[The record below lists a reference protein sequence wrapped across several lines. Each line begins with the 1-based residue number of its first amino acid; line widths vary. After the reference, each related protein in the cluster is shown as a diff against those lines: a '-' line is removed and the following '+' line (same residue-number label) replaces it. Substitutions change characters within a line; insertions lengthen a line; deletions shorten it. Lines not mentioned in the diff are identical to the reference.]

1 MANRL
6 SWVFHVDSVPMTRA
20 VVAGETSLGGSE
32 SACLG
37 LARALRAR
45 GHDVTI
51 MATRMASDVPERDAV
66 GVRWLPAESLAEAQK
81 LIDPDV
87 FVALR
92 QPHVFSLPVQA
103 RYRIMWNQDML
114 VGEGAKHATM
124 ARAWAYDRIAYV
136 SEYQRK
142 QWEGVCHEIA
152 PLGWVTK
159 NGFDPAMVPTDVVR
173 VPNRIIHISRP
184 ERAMT
189 PLLAMWPELKRRA
202 PDAELH
208 ICRYASMYDGEGS
221 QVKAMVEAF
230 DAEIARVNTEVGGI
244 VQLGQLNKRDLYR
257 AIASASVMWYPGV
270 HDFAETSCWT
280 PDTPV
285 AIPGGH
291 KRIDQVKA
299 GDLVLSYSEREKRIV
314 AKRVKWCKQTGT
326 DREVMTLT
334 YKWRF
339 GRSAGKQESI
349 TGTPDHRL
357 LRRDGTWTT
366 LSELAAGDSLMP
378 MFRKGDGTYVEVG
391 HDGSSYRYEHAI
403 VGEALA
409 GRALCRGEIVH
420 HEDGDGQNNDESNLR
435 VMRQSDHI
443 RHHKPRCP
451 RKALDIEAMHAMR
464 RSGMPQHAIAAALGT
479 TQATISRRLVTSN
492 HSVVSVVPAGRSD
505 VWDMEV
511 EDTHTFIAG
520 HVVAHNCIAAIE
532 AQACGTPIVCSYKGA
547 LPETAPHASFVIG
560 DAMSASYQ
568 EQSINEVVDKLN
580 STFEGER
587 LLGLQHVRAY
597 TYDAIAAEWEA
608 SIWASFDARAKA
620 APEAVAAAL
629 LHEDD
634 VCAALAVTSDQD
646 VIADSWRVIR
656 GEEQTAEHYGKYAL
670 DPEKEMTTH
679 RQGRHLAVVDAFT
692 DCAHILDLA
701 CGNGAFAIMLALARP
716 DRRVI
721 GVDYSQQNVDVAR
734 VAAERH
740 GVSDRVM
747 FYCQTLCSL
756 ETGAIDADAI
766 PIPQGGPYDGV
777 FLGEFCEH
785 VAGVEHLLNDVAGLI
800 GSGAHVVIT
809 VPSGP
814 FSEMLPVD
822 MVKQRGHVHHFRPR
836 DLDDMF
842 DGQTGYTVDYLTV
855 GTSPRG
861 AALGHWVVRYR
872 TSAVPVQP
880 RPLAHWAR
888 TIRPM
893 QRVSVGILAHNATG
907 DLNKCLGSIWPIA
920 DEIIVADTGSDDR
933 QELEHICQR
942 FKAKLITIPAVQ
954 SLEGGFSQARNLTL
968 DAATGEWF
976 LWIDADEELIGNGN
990 LSKYLPS
997 GIFRGYAVIRT
1008 ISCST
1013 RRSMPIRQCG
1023 CLSVGQT
1030 SSSMASSTSSRKWAT
1045 VTATSYR
1052 RSRSSTRRLPIP
1064 AICTKASAGISQW
1077 RVIFR
1082 C

>member
-1 MANRL
+1 MADRL

-37 LARALRAR
+37 LARALCAR

-51 MATRMASDVPERDAV
+51 FATRMAEDVPAKDAA

-92 QPHVFSLPVQA
+92 QPHVFALPVQA
-103 RYRIMWNQDML
+103 RYRILWNQDML

-124 ARAWAYDRIAYV
+124 ALAWAYDRIAYV

-159 NGFDPAMVPTDVVR
+159 NGFDPAMVPADVER
-173 VPNRIIHISRP
+173 VPNRIIHVSRP
-184 ERAMT
+184 ERAMS
-189 PLLAMWPELKRRA
+189 PLLAMWPELKRRV

-221 QVKAMVEAF
+221 NVKAMVEAF
-230 DAEIARVNTEVGGI
+230 DAEIARVNAEVGGI

-270 HDFAETSCWT
+270 VDFAETS
-280 PDTPV
+280 
-285 AIPGGH
+285 
-291 KRIDQVKA
+291 
-299 GDLVLSYSEREKRIV
+299 
-314 AKRVKWCKQTGT
+314 
-326 DREVMTLT
+326 
-334 YKWRF
+334 
-339 GRSAGKQESI
+339 
-349 TGTPDHRL
+349 
-357 LRRDGTWTT
+357 
-366 LSELAAGDSLMP
+366 
-378 MFRKGDGTYVEVG
+378 
-391 HDGSSYRYEHAI
+391 
-403 VGEALA
+403 
-409 GRALCRGEIVH
+409 
-420 HEDGDGQNNDESNLR
+420 
-435 VMRQSDHI
+435 
-443 RHHKPRCP
+443 
-451 RKALDIEAMHAMR
+451 
-464 RSGMPQHAIAAALGT
+464 
-479 TQATISRRLVTSN
+479 
-492 HSVVSVVPAGRSD
+492 
-505 VWDMEV
+505 
-511 EDTHTFIAG
+511 
-520 HVVAHNCIAAIE
+520 CIAAIE
-532 AQACGTPIVCSYKGA
+532 AQACSTPLVCSYKGA
-547 LPETAPHASFVIG
+547 LPETAPSASFVLG
-560 DAMSASYQ
+560 DAMTPEYQ
-568 EQSINEVVDKLN
+568 ERSIAAVARVLSTPGAFQIIAQQGRKHVQSY
-580 STFEGER
+580 S
-587 LLGLQHVRAY
+587 
-597 TYDAIAAEWEA
+597 YDAIAAEWEA
-608 SIWASFDARAKA
+608 SVWAAFDARVKA

-634 VCAALAVTSDQD
+634 VCAAMAVTSDQD

-740 GVSDRVM
+740 GVSDRVA

-785 VAGVEHLLNDVAGLI
+785 VAGVETLLNDVAGLV
-800 GSGAHVVIT
+800 GSGAQVVIT

-836 DLDDMF
+836 DLDEMF
-842 DGQTGYTVDYLTV
+842 DGQQGYTVDYLTV

-872 TSAVPVQP
+872 TSAATVQP
-880 RPLAHWAR
+880 RPLWHWAR

-933 QELEHICQR
+933 KELEHICQR
-942 FKAKLITIPAVQ
+942 FKATLITIPAVQ
-954 SLEGGFSQARNLTL
+954 SLEGGFSQARNLTM
-968 DAATGEWF
+968 DSATGEWF
-976 LWIDADEELIGNGN
+976 LWIDSDEEMIGNGN
-990 LSKYLPS
+990 LSKYLQS
-997 GIFRGYAVIRT
+997 GIFRGYAVKQNHLMLDAPIHADTPVRLFKRGPDIEFYGVVHEQPQMGDCNGDILPTLQIFDAQIAHTGYLHEGIR
-1008 ISCST
+1008 
-1013 RRSMPIRQCG
+1013 RHK
-1023 CLSVGQT
+1023 
-1030 SSSMASSTSSRKWAT
+1030 SMARNLPLLMRDRQIFPERLLGIVLVIRDLVTQAAWRVEQVGKKDETVWVMYRQAIDLFEQHFLDPSHRLHDLARPFYEQAVCHVRGAIELETSLGGAVQGLQGRHAEPKRVWVRHSGQIKPLLDHYQAKALKVYEPVTIDVEPWVPVREM
-1045 VTATSYR
+1045 VTA
-1052 RSRSSTRRLPIP
+1052 
-1064 AICTKASAGISQW
+1064 
-1077 RVIFR
+1077 
-1082 C
+1082 